1 MEERQE
7 FGGEL
12 ECVEDEIYDEDFEMG
27 VDRHERGLENFEM
40 GVER

>member
-1 MEERQE
+1 MRWEWRGKV
-7 FGGEL
+7 FSLGNRR
-12 ECVEDEIYDEDFEMG
+12 VDENFEMG